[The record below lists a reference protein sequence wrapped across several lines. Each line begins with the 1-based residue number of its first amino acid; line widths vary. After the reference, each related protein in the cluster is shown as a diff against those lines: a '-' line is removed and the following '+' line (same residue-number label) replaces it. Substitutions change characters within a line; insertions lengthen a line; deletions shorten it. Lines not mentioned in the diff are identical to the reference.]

1 MPLPMHMLTT
11 PFFADLLFI
20 SCSSVATHLAPVAPS
35 GCPSAMAPPLTFTF
49 SASSPSFV
57 AQYVACD
64 ANASLSS
71 KRSTSSTDR
80 RPAFAIAA
88 GMATAGPIPMTL
100 GSTPTAAKDT
110 NRPMMGRPLALAYER
125 RARTTHPAPSETCDA
140 FPGVVDPPFLK
151 TAGSLA
157 RESRVVPSRI
167 PSSFSTRMRVTSFVL
182 GSRHCVRTGTIC
194 ESNRPL
200 FCAAAARACDLAAS
214 VSCCSRVIDHFSAM
228 FSDVTPM
235 GMRHDCASEDEATRG
250 FMPPS
255 HFIGLDVIVST
266 PAAMPTS

>member
-11 PFFADLLFI
+11 PLRAPRRRI
-20 SCSSVATHLAPVAPS
+20 SCISVATHLAPVAPN

-49 SASSPSFV
+49 STSSPSFS

-80 RPAFAIAA
+80 KPAFSIAA
-88 GMATAGPIPMTL
+88 GIATAGPMPITF

-110 NRPMMGRPLALAYER
+110 NRPMIGKPLARAYER
-125 RARTTHPAPSETCDA
+125 LARTTHPAPSDTCDA
-140 FPGVVDPPFLK
+140 FPGVVLPPFLK
-151 TAGSLA
+151 TAGNLA
-157 RESRVVPSRI
+157 SVVVVVPSRI
-167 PSSFSTRMRVTSFVL
+167 PSSLSTTILETSPVF
-182 GSRHCVRTGTIC
+182 GSLHCVRTGTIC
-194 ESNRPL
+194 ESKRPSR
-200 FCAAAARACDLAAS
+200 CAAAALACDRAAR
-214 VSCCSRVIDHFSAM
+214 VSCCSRVMRQRSATFSE
-228 FSDVTPM
+228 VTPI
-235 GMRHDCASEDEATRG
+235 GMRHDCASEDDATRG